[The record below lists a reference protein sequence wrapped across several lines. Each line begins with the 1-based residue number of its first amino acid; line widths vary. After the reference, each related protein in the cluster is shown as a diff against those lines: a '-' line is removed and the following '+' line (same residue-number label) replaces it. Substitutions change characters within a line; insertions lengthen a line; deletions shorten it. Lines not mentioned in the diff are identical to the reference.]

1 LIPTNNLQTKAPF
14 NSKQKERL
22 PWKRKPVSGLFY
34 WLVSFILRL
43 IFRINGGVDIIG
55 RSNIPLKGGV
65 IIASNHISYLDPPL
79 LGAILP
85 RRATFIA
92 RRGLFGIPLLGWLIK
107 HAAFPIDREKTHPS
121 TIKEAVR
128 RLRNG
133 ELLVMFPEGRRSDTG
148 RLLEGKRGTGMI
160 ARLSR
165 ASIVPTLI
173 IGSNKALPV
182 DAKWIKRARISV
194 IFDKPVDPS
203 TIYGKGD
210 DLSEVITQRIMSSI
224 KGLEERYADPR
235 G

>member
-79 LGAILP
+79 L
-85 RRATFIA
+85 
-92 RRGLFGIPLLGWLIK
+92 LFGIPLLGWLIK

-203 TIYGKGD
+203 TIYGKDD